1 MIDLYNVKLN
11 GEYDFIQASAPTTSG
26 TWLCTQTS
34 TAYVKGA
41 TYKVT
46 AGTPA
51 TITRID
57 AGKDVKILSAIY
69 PTIQEVCQYLN
80 NFFYVNRQANDS
92 FIDQSL
98 YTDLT
103 HREYKQLCTYVS
115 ALGNYIF
122 ATKTI
127 SNVQQDVFNEND
139 LVQIKC
145 SVRNNYI
152 TSITNVTG
160 SMITV
165 DNENFVETVEDAF
178 IILMDIPSAVQKAIC
193 AMVYYDVFQ
202 REKPNTLQSENI
214 GNYSY
219 SKATVQVGGLYYPPE
234 LTSVLEQYKKVRFV

>member
-1 MIDLYNVKLN
+1 MIDLFNVKMN

-51 TITRID
+51 TVERID
-57 AGKDVKILSAIY
+57 AGKDVKILSALY
-69 PTIQEVCQYLN
+69 PTNQAVCEYLN
-80 NFFYVNRQANDS
+80 NFFYVNRQANDT

-115 ALGNYIF
+115 VLGNYTF
-122 ATKTI
+122 DTKTI
-127 SNVQQDVFNEND
+127 SNVQQNVFKEND

-160 SMITV
+160 RMITV

-202 REKPNTLQSENI
+202 KDKPNTLKSESI

-219 SKATVQVGGLYYPPE
+219 SKADLQIGGLFYPPE
-234 LTSVLEQYKKVRFV
+234 LIGVLSQYKKVRFV